1 MILDGRN
8 FVPRH
13 GVQKIKPEI
22 LAFLEEI
29 LKTPLQEPRMNPD
42 NPYAFKTIYTLTKK
56 SQSGKDKTIVF
67 VVRGGQVSVSGA
79 DADEMGALDIKAGT
93 YLLIQGRRFWIE
105 CIMQGYEL
113 THTVK
118 KPLGKVLENSYTTYK
133 KQCDMSDMELMEA
146 RINPKDFY
154 KQWNEKNLKNYALE
168 A

>member
-1 MILDGRN
+1 
-8 FVPRH
+8 
-13 GVQKIKPEI
+13 
-22 LAFLEEI
+22 
-29 LKTPLQEPRMNPD
+29 MNPD

>member
-29 LKTPLQEPRMNPD
+29 LKTPLQEPQMNPD
-42 NPYAFKTIYTLTKK
+42 NPNPYAFKTIYTLTKK

-118 KPLGKVLENSYTTYK
+118 KPLGEVVEMHMASKKQLENSYT
-133 KQCDMSDMELMEA
+133 M
-146 RINPKDFY
+146 
-154 KQWNEKNLKNYALE
+154 
-168 A
+168 